1 MTEGVRPVLV
11 DYLTKHYASLKL
23 RVTRLLGNGDLAG
36 DALQDTWMRL
46 NSKEE
51 DGPVHSPGS
60 YLVRMAVN
68 IAVDMQRRQG
78 RSLPFDEVNALMEL
92 SDPTPGPVQTSEA
105 RSELAA
111 VVELLRH
118 MPQRRR
124 EIIVLVRWDGLTQQE
139 VARRL
144 GVSLRTVEYEIK
156 RAHDYL
162 DTKMRNGKN

>member
-11 DYLTKHYASLKL
+11 DYLTKHYANLKL

-51 DGPVHSPGS
+51 DGPIHSPGS

-68 IAVDMQRRQG
+68 IAVDMQRREG

-92 SDPTPGPVQTSEA
+92 ADPSPGPMQASEA
-105 RSELAA
+105 RSDLA
-111 VVELLRH
+111 VVVEILRR
-118 MPQRRR
+118 MPKRQR
-124 EIIVLVRWDGLTQQE
+124 EVIVLVRWEGLTQQE
-139 VARRL
+139 VAARL
-144 GVSLRTVEYEIK
+144 GVSLRTVEYEMK

-162 DTKMRNGKN
+162 DNRIRTEKK